1 MSGMSGFG
9 GSASVLAAVGNSSVN
24 LAAAGEIATPR
35 VPDKKFKVG
44 GLSATIWRGVSE
56 KGMAYFSVQLSKSYK
71 DKDILVTELYEL
83 RKHKGLSRQQ
93 AKKLLEDYNYF
104 GCMLL
109 HVGKVDAFCSS
120 CVCSTAELM
129 RPSLQVIKTRE
140 GISTASEIMVFI
152 DRKKDRVSL
161 PLTEAL

>member
-71 DKDILVTELYEL
+71 DKDNNWKTTDSFKDYEVPKAMVL
-83 RKHKGLSRQQ
+83 LQKAYEYVISQQ
-93 AKKLLEDYNYF
+93 SN
-104 GCMLL
+104 
-109 HVGKVDAFCSS
+109 S
-120 CVCSTAELM
+120 
-129 RPSLQVIKTRE
+129 
-140 GISTASEIMVFI
+140 
-152 DRKKDRVSL
+152 
-161 PLTEAL
+161 ALN